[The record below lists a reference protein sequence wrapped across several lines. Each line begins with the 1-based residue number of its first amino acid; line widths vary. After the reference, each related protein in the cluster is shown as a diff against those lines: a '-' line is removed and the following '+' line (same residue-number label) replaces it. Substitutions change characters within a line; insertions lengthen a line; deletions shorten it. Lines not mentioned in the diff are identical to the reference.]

1 MSNHFPLRVQFYWAE
16 FMYER
21 NVMTKEQYENLA
33 SSIKYL
39 LSKGH
44 E

>member
-1 MSNHFPLRVQFYWAE
+1 MSKHFPLRVKLYWVE

-33 SSIKYL
+33 ATKIDL
-39 LSKGH
+39 ESKGY